1 MPTFSFSKTNRII
14 QVDLPDTE
22 VTIQQLINAVR
33 NWEDELANIE
43 TAKIADASGKE
54 DLGGGL
60 QVGIT
65 LKLLNWKV
73 KFADRSGP
81 DYIDC
86 GIDGGNLVAVNGA
99 GQSMNPI
106 APSAY
111 ATVTV
116 VKAVSAALLAEWT
129 QAEKDALPGVIW
141 DSSSRK
147 LTSRDIESQLPEE
160 HLPSEEQVEEGKGT
174 GFETDRDSLIKIRE
188 LISKVAKAGFR
199 V

>member
-1 MPTFSFSKTNRII
+1 MPTFTFNKVTKII

-33 NWEDELANIE
+33 DWEDELSNME
-43 TAKIADASGKE
+43 TGKVADASGKE

-65 LKLLNWKV
+65 LKLLNWRV

-86 GIDGGNLVAVNGA
+86 GIDGGNLVAVNGT
-99 GQSMNPI
+99 GQPMNPI

-111 ATVTV
+111 VTVTV

-141 DSSSRK
+141 DSSDRRV
-147 LTSRDIESQLPEE
+147 TSRDIDSGAPGE
-160 HLPSEEQVEEGKGT
+160 HIPSGEQVEQAKGT
-174 GFETDRDSLIKIRE
+174 GFDTDVDSLVKIRE
-188 LISKVAKAGFR
+188 LISKLGKAGFR